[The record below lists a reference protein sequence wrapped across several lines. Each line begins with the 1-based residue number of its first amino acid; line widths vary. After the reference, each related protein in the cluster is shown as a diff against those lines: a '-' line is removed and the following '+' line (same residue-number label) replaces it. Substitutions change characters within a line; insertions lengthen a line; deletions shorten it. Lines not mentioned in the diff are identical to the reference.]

1 MNAETYPIVHI
12 EDPNQHR
19 IRAEGFE
26 SLRLTYCDRWFP
38 MRSPLLAA
46 WAPLGGVMCSQC
58 LLEQLKRL
66 RALCQHN

>member
-12 EDPNQHR
+12 EDPNQQR

-46 WAPLGGVMCSQC
+46 WAPLGGVMCSRC
-58 LLEQLKRL
+58 LLVQLQRQ
-66 RALCQHN
+66 REFGQDN